1 MPYGAL
7 VLRILTLSDLKKTA
21 VMGVQWMTVA
31 TVILIVTQMLSTAIL
46 VRLLNKSDFGLMALV
61 MVVKGFADIFMDFGI
76 TVAILHKQDL
86 SQNQYSSLYWLNMI
100 IGVVI
105 YAVICVV
112 TPLVASFYN
121 EYALLKLIPIM
132 CLAIPFSSIGRQQ
145 KTLLQKEFFF
155 KSIAVTDIISAFL
168 GLALA
173 VYFAYTGWG
182 VYALVFSNL
191 GRYIIGN
198 IIYLFLGFKLV
209 PIKFHF
215 KLSETIPALRIGG
228 FHTVSQVINYFTCS
242 FDVLIIGRL
251 LGTDSLGIYNLAKD
265 LVTKPSALVAPI
277 ASKVATPI
285 FSKIQNDAKKL
296 YISFFSVQKII
307 SYLNG
312 FVYLGVF
319 ALASPFV
326 SFYYGVKYLECVP
339 MIQVLAVY
347 YFIRQ
352 YDTVIGIVCVAKGRT
367 DVDMWWNILV
377 VCIMP
382 LTVFVGAHYSIMFVT
397 VCLLLLQ
404 IILTYP
410 AWLIY
415 TKRLLD
421 VCFFQYYVN
430 LIKTII
436 IFILPITISL
446 LLIYLLN
453 FSAIMVFL
461 IVGFAF
467 ISIAFAVL
475 LLFEKEF
482 LISLKKNKRIL
493 V

>member
-1 MPYGAL
+1 M
-7 VLRILTLSDLKKTA
+7 SDFKKTA
-21 VMGVQWMTVA
+21 VVGVQWMTVA

-100 IGVVI
+100 VGVVI
-105 YAVICVV
+105 YAVICIV
-112 TPLVASFYN
+112 TPLVSSFYK
-121 EYALLKLIPIM
+121 EDSLLKLIPVM

-155 KSIAVTDIISAFL
+155 KAIAVTDSISALF
-168 GLALA
+168 GLSLA

-191 GRYIIGN
+191 GRYIMGN
-198 IIYLFLGFKLV
+198 IIYLFLGFKII

-215 KLSETIPALRIGG
+215 RLSETISALRIGG
-228 FHTVSQVINYFTCS
+228 YHTVSQVINYFTCS

-251 LGTDSLGIYNLAKD
+251 LGADSLGIYNLAKD

-285 FSKIQNDAKKL
+285 FSKIQNDEEKL
-296 YISFFSVQKII
+296 HISFFYAQKLI

-339 MIQVLAVY
+339 MIQLLAVY
-347 YFIRQ
+347 HFIRQ
-352 YDTVIGIVCVAKGRT
+352 YDAAIGIVCVAKGRT

-377 VCIMP
+377 VCIIP
-382 LTVFVGAHYSIMFVT
+382 LVVFVGAHYSIVFVT
-397 VCLLLLQ
+397 VCLLLFQ
-404 IILTYP
+404 IILMYP
-410 AWLIY
+410 GWLMY
-415 TKRLLD
+415 TKRLLHIY
-421 VCFFQYYVN
+421 FFQYYFN
-430 LIKTII
+430 LIKTIL
-436 IFILPITISL
+436 IFITPITLSL
-446 LLIYLLN
+446 LLTYLLH
-453 FSAIMVFL
+453 FSAIIVFL
-461 IVGFAF
+461 IVGFVF
-467 ISIAFAVL
+467 TSITFLVL
-475 LLFEKEF
+475 LLFERSF
-482 LISLKKNKRIL
+482 LISFVKLKNKRI
-493 V
+493 